1 VRFYLDEDLSPR
13 IAVIA
18 RGLGLDVV
26 SAIELGN
33 LGLADEEQLSLA
45 ARDGRCVVTQNR
57 ADFIRLTVT
66 SFEQQSPHA
75 GVLLVPESLP
85 TDHFAAIA
93 RALLDY
99 AHTRSPVA
107 MAYVVDYL

>member
-1 VRFYLDEDLSPR
+1 MRFYLDEDLSPR

-66 SFEQQSPHA
+66 SFEQAVKEYKLAPPAPGTCLHLRFVCQPE
-75 GVLLVPESLP
+75 GLLGERGPGHY
-85 TDHFAAIA
+85 TAQ
-93 RALLDY
+93 
-99 AHTRSPVA
+99 
-107 MAYVVDYL
+107 